1 MTEEQTDPRLL
12 SPEEMKAINDAMPG
26 EAKYGDVFEAIAEAQ
41 AKISFQA
48 GQDSIVDKENLNFKR
63 GFQSALQMVQEK
75 LKEWGL
81 KEGK

>member
-1 MTEEQTDPRLL
+1 M
-12 SPEEMKAINDAMPG
+12 
-26 EAKYGDVFEAIAEAQ
+26 EAKDTLIKKEWMSREVQFDQERLMLEQ

-63 GFQSALQMVQEK
+63 GFQSALQMVQAK

-81 KEGK
+81 EEGK